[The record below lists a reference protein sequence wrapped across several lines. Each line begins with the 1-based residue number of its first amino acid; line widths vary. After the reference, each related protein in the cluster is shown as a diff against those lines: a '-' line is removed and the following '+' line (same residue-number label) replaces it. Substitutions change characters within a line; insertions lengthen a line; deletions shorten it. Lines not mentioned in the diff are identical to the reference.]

1 MLGKDSKFPSEP
13 ERYHLFVALNCP
25 WCHRVT
31 LARNILGLQESVTM
45 DIVFPNQDDPD
56 GSGYWE
62 FNPTRTATLTASR
75 LKRLSP
81 LPLDWQEQFEL
92 FKRLA

>member
-1 MLGKDSKFPSEP
+1 
-13 ERYHLFVALNCP
+13 
-25 WCHRVT
+25 
-31 LARNILGLQESVTM
+31 M